1 MATTRKKA
9 KPRTPQQRMASRRER
24 LRAQGLR
31 PVQFWV
37 PDLRDPNVVADIR
50 RQAKLMAQ
58 HPESDAIDDW
68 LEKSYRLGSVEI
80 ARDDVVLV
88 VAPGDIG
95 KPRPRSTS
103 HRKRLSAALKLDS

>member
-9 KPRTPQQRMASRRER
+9 KPRTPQQRTASRRER

-37 PDLRDPNVVADIR
+37 PDLRDPKVQADIR

-58 HPESDAIDDW
+58 HPENDAIDEWLDAIRDPSDW
-68 LEKSYRLGSVEI
+68 S
-80 ARDDVVLV
+80 
-88 VAPGDIG
+88 
-95 KPRPRSTS
+95 
-103 HRKRLSAALKLDS
+103 